1 MTDKLKPC
9 PFCGG
14 KASLYVDKF
23 ENYFTG
29 CEVCDFYLGI
39 EIEHDCEL
47 RHGFLAKH
55 YSKESAIEAWN
66 TRKPMDRIVE
76 QLEKWKQ
83 EADEQYEDTDSELY
97 KMASVGKYHA
107 YKQAIEIVK
116 EGGKD
121 E

>member
-1 MTDKLKPC
+1 MKIKRKTVSQC
-9 PFCGG
+9 PTAEYCRG
-14 KASLYVDKF
+14 
-23 ENYFTG
+23 
-29 CEVCDFYLGI
+29 
-39 EIEHDCEL
+39 
-47 RHGFLAKH
+47 
-55 YSKESAIEAWN
+55 WN
-66 TRKPMDRIVE
+66 DAVEETNKVLNRIVE

>member
-1 MTDKLKPC
+1 MEDRLKPC
-9 PFCGG
+9 PHCGAKLEKIKG
-14 KASLYVDKF
+14 WYAHP
-23 ENYFTG
+23 TT
-29 CEVCDFYLGI
+29 
-39 EIEHDCEL
+39 DCFNATVAFRADSE
-47 RHGFLAKH
+47 
-55 YSKESAIEAWN
+55 ESIEAWN

>member
-14 KASLYVDKF
+14 KATTSEF
-23 ENYFTG
+23 EKIENMPNGWGWVG
-29 CEVCDFYLGI
+29 CRPCRVFMNWS
-39 EIEHDCEL
+39 
-47 RHGFLAKH
+47 HG
-55 YSKESAIEAWN
+55 ESGKKLAIEQWN